1 MLALELQTFLLF
13 FLGKY
18 YLSERSIIG
27 GGLRVMYDSDEHMAA
42 KLNSIHQARSKAKE
56 KTKLL
61 YPVTQL
67 QTAINVEKS
76 GEKQFMIMVPS
87 STSATVPVT
96 GAKPAAS
103 STSGEPAS
111 ALFSTLA
118 QPIVPLTVIGNQ
130 TALPHPA
137 WSKEVLSKP
146 AESKSPLVSLLHTSS
161 KTTSSQ
167 TPPQLSKPSSRHP
180 NILRNKNH
188 SNSNKNVPSTK
199 DPVPMHLYRSYK
211 TGIETEDASIKQIES
226 AERDYFD
233 SKIPVTIKQEPVECH
248 GDTKEDSHSS
258 NDPSNDNGDDK
269 DSFHESI
276 DLNMGIVIK
285 SEPFDDYGT

>member
-1 MLALELQTFLLF
+1 M
-13 FLGKY
+13 
-18 YLSERSIIG
+18 SERSVIG
-27 GGLRVMYDSDEHMAA
+27 GGLRVMYDSDEQMAA

-67 QTAINVEKS
+67 QAAINVGKS
-76 GEKQFMIMVPS
+76 GDKQYMIMVPS

-96 GAKPAAS
+96 AGAKPAAN
-103 STSGEPAS
+103 STSGESAN
-111 ALFSTLA
+111 ALFSTIA
-118 QPIVPLTVIGNQ
+118 QPLVPVTMVGNQ
-130 TALPHPA
+130 TAQPHPA

-146 AESKSPLVSLLHTSS
+146 SESKSPLVSLLHTSS
-161 KTTSSQ
+161 KTASSQ

-188 SNSNKNVPSTK
+188 SNLNKNIFPTK
-199 DPVPMHLYRSYK
+199 DPVPMHLYRSYQ
-211 TGIETEDASIKQIES
+211 TGTETQGASIEQIES
-226 AERDYFD
+226 AETDYFD
-233 SKIPVTIKQEPVECH
+233 SQIPVIIKQEPMDCH

-258 NDPSNDNGDDK
+258 NDPLNDNGDDK
-269 DSFHESI
+269 VSLHESN